1 MNELF
6 ISGIIGRVELKP
18 YGQDGKVLANFSL
31 AVRQGK
37 DKESMWLNCIAFDY
51 AALTFQN
58 LNIQKGDL
66 VLIKGTLNEDSYTDK
81 QGAPKKAMKVIAQKV
96 EKLHKA
102 DKSQAQAFDSND
114 TQPVRQDLHDLS
126 DIPF

>member
-6 ISGIIGRVELKP
+6 ISGIIGRVEIKP
-18 YGQDGKVLANFSL
+18 YGQEGKVLVKFSL

-37 DKESMWLNCIAFDY
+37 DKDSMWLDCTGFDY

-66 VLIKGTLNEDSYTDK
+66 VLIKGSLGEDSYTDK
-81 QGAPKKAMKVIAQKV
+81 QGIAKKAMKVLAQKV
-96 EKLHKA
+96 EKLTKA
-102 DKSQAQAFDSND
+102 DRSQPQAFDASNSD
-114 TQPVRQDLHDLS
+114 RFSSVPDLDDL
-126 DIPF
+126 PF